1 MSVFVPIPPA
11 LITVAFLVLSEVWE
25 SYVSNLVVVVVVVVV
40 LMVPLFCKSFT
51 SLLSLKNSLTK
62 ETT

>member
-25 SYVSNLVVVVVVVVV
+25 SYASYLVVVVVVVV